1 MDLCTCFEGGNHSNS
16 DEGMGACTVEN
27 KKLLFCRFKK
37 TSLAFLPSLELA
49 DAFKNLPDHW
59 KPLFSAFLLRVGLL
73 GTAWEPSCE
82 MWPIPVLL
90 FLNCDKIS
98 TSYVKPD
105 FFASNTFNFFVLDI
119 GG

>member
-1 MDLCTCFEGGNHSNS
+1 MDLCTCFEGGNHSNN
-16 DEGMGACTVEN
+16 DEGMGAWTVEN
-27 KKLLFCRFKK
+27 KKLLFCRFTK
-37 TSLAFLPSLELA
+37 TLALLPSLEQVPA
-49 DAFKNLPDHW
+49 EPFKTCLITGS
-59 KPLFSAFLLRVGLL
+59 LFSAFLLRVGLS

-98 TSYVKPD
+98 TCHVRPD
-105 FFASNTFNFFVLDI
+105 FFASNTFSFFVLDI